1 MIKATEAKK
10 NVNEYQEKLFLETEK
25 KVNEFTELMSES
37 IEFHSKNG
45 FNEITFIPY
54 EISRF
59 PSRTMMEM
67 ASSIFQAILMTNG
80 YEIVT
85 NDWQKN
91 ILKVR
96 W

>member
-1 MIKATEAKK
+1 MFKANEAKK
-10 NVNEYQEKLFLETEK
+10 NVNEYQKKLLFETEK
-25 KVNEFTELMSES
+25 KVSDFTELMSES

-45 FNEITFIPY
+45 FNEITFTPY

-59 PSRTMMEM
+59 PSMAIMEM
-67 ASSIFQAILMTNG
+67 ASSIFQAILKANG

-85 NDWQKN
+85 NNWQKN
-91 ILKVR
+91 ILKIR

>member
-1 MIKATEAKK
+1 MIKANEAKK
-10 NVNEYQEKLFLETEK
+10 NVNEYQEKVFLETQE
-25 KVNEFTELMSES
+25 KVNEFVELMSES

-45 FNEITFIPY
+45 FDEITFTPY
-54 EISRF
+54 DFSRF
-59 PSRTMMEM
+59 SSVDMMEM

-85 NDWQKN
+85 NNWQKN